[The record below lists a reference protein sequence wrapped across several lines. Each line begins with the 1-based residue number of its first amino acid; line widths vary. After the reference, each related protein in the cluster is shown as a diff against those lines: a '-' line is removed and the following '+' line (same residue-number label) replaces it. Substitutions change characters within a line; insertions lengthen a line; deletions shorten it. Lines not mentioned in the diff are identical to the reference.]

1 MTVKYSLLS
10 ILGAA
15 TASGVLIYQILIA
28 AHNLEDKH
36 QYPHCLFG
44 MIILPTQTQVTFF
57 YDSLGL
63 PVGTA
68 IQMDNTTF
76 YNVAQDLPLGVA
88 QNIRSVTLTS
98 MPKVCHWMLQTLLKP
113 YYFMMRHSRFLHQD
127 PSFRTAQRISN
138 SVIAAIRNRCG

>member
-15 TASGVLIYQILIA
+15 TASGVLLYQISIA

-36 QYPHCLFG
+36 KYPQYLFG
-44 MIILPTQTQVTFF
+44 KIILPTQAQVTFF

-63 PVGTA
+63 PMGTA
-68 IQMDNTTF
+68 IQMDNATF
-76 YNVAQDLPLGVA
+76 HNVAKDLPLGVA

-113 YYFMMRHSRFLHQD
+113 YYLLMHHSRFLNQD
-127 PSFRTAQRISN
+127 PSFRIAQRICN
-138 SVIAAIRNRCG
+138 SVIAAIRSRCG